1 MSSFSHQSYT
11 RKWANYV
18 GEDMIIFSIDYR
30 LSPQY
35 RYPYALED
43 VWQLYLWIINFSSF
57 YMNIDI
63 GELIIAGDSAGGNM
77 ALGVCFRAIK
87 YGLRIPDGLLM
98 AYPAVNLD
106 FTAFNPY
113 LLQGL
118 VDEVA
123 PATIL
128 KLALDE
134 YLKGTNANPSI
145 DPYLSPLIAHDS
157 FIERYSY
164 M

>member
-1 MSSFSHQSYT
+1 MHIHGGGWVAMSSFSHQSYT

-113 LLQGL
+113 LL
-118 VDEVA
+118 
-123 PATIL
+123 
-128 KLALDE
+128 
-134 YLKGTNANPSI
+134 
-145 DPYLSPLIAHDS
+145 
-157 FIERYSY
+157 
-164 M
+164 